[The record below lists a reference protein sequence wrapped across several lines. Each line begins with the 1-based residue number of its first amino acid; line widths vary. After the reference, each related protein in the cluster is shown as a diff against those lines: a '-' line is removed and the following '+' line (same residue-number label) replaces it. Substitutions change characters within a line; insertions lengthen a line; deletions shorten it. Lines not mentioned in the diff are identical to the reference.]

1 MLTKSSDDRPMKI
14 CILDP
19 SYENSDSPM
28 KDYDPLSDVIR
39 HLEGHECETV
49 YIDKAKGVRQIVELS
64 RRDFDVFINLCDG
77 AWDEDRAGVEVVQ
90 TLERLGVAFT
100 GATSNFY
107 EPSREVMKKVCHFW
121 GIKAPAYV
129 LAKERASIELAAQTL
144 QFPLITKHPNSYSS
158 IGLTKDSRVETPA
171 ALLEQA
177 EKMIAAYGATLIEEF
192 IEGREFSVLVV
203 ENADDELKPFA
214 YRPVEFGFPSGESF
228 KHFDLKWKNYE
239 AMTCVQCDDDE
250 LAERLEDISR
260 KLFIGL
266 NGAGYGRCD
275 IRMNQKGELFMLEI
289 NPNCDVA
296 YPLEEAGS
304 ADLILLHQPWGHR
317 EFFEKIIR
325 AALKRQQRQ
334 HRKWH
339 LLLDSR
345 SRYGMYAMEDI
356 AAGDLVEAHEE
367 QPHVLV
373 SQEHVRKNWNAEQ
386 QVWFSQYAYPLT
398 DQVFVSWSPDP
409 EHWKPINHSCD
420 PNAWLEGLD
429 LVARRNIAAGEEIA
443 IDYAT
448 FYNERMDDFVCH
460 CSARDCRKII
470 RGADYRK
477 PFVERYGDHV
487 SDYVRSK
494 RVRETTPASREEI
507 YQ

>member
-1 MLTKSSDDRPMKI
+1 MKI

-49 YIDKAKGVRQIVELS
+49 YIDKAKGVRQVVELS
-64 RRDFDVFINLCDG
+64 RRGYDVFINLCDG
-77 AWDEDRAGVEVVQ
+77 AWDEDRAGIEIVQ
-90 TLERLGVAFT
+90 TLERLGLAFT
-100 GATSNFY
+100 GATSNFF
-107 EPSREVMKKVCHFW
+107 EPTREVMKKVCHFW

-129 LAKERASIELAAQTL
+129 LAADSQNIELAAQTL
-144 QFPLITKHPNSYSS
+144 RFPLITKHPNSYSS
-158 IGLTKDSRVETPA
+158 IGLTRESRVETPA
-171 ALLEQA
+171 ALHEQA
-177 EKMIAAYGATLIEEF
+177 EKMIAAFGATLIEEF

-203 ENADDELKPFA
+203 ENADDELKPSA
-214 YRPVEFGFPSGESF
+214 YRPVEFRFPRGESF
-228 KHFDLKWKNYE
+228 KHFDLKWKDYE
-239 AMTCVQCDDDE
+239 GMTCLQCDDDE

-260 KLFIGL
+260 KLFLGL

-275 IRMNQKGELFMLEI
+275 IRMNEQGELFMLEI

-296 YPLEEAGS
+296 YPLEQAGS
-304 ADLILLHQPWGHR
+304 ADLILLHEPWGHR

-325 AALKRQQRQ
+325 AALKRRQRQ
-334 HRKWH
+334 HKKWH
-339 LLLDSR
+339 LLLDGK
-345 SRYGMYAMEDI
+345 SRYGMYALEAI
-356 AAGDLVEAHEE
+356 KPGDLIEVHEE

-373 SQEHVRKNWNAEQ
+373 SEKHVRENWNAEQ
-386 QVWFSQYAYPLT
+386 QSWFAQYAYPLA
-398 DQVFVSWSPDP
+398 DEVFVSWSPDP

-420 PNAWLEGLD
+420 PNAWLEGLN
-429 LVARRNIAAGEEIA
+429 LVARRKIRAGEEIT

-460 CSARDCRKII
+460 CGAAGCRKTI
-470 RGADYRK
+470 RGTDYK
-477 PFVERYGDHV
+477 EPFVERYGEHV

-494 RVRETTPASREEI
+494 RLSKTAPKSEREKI

>member
-1 MLTKSSDDRPMKI
+1 MKI

-77 AWDEDRAGVEVVQ
+77 AWDEDRAGIEIVQ
-90 TLERLGVAFT
+90 TLERLGLAFT
-100 GATSNFY
+100 GATSNFF

-129 LAKERASIELAAQTL
+129 VASDSQNIELAAQTL
-144 QFPLITKHPNSYSS
+144 RFPLITKHPNSYSS
-158 IGLTKDSRVETPA
+158 ISLTRDSRVETPA
-171 ALLEQA
+171 ALREQA
-177 EKMIAAYGATLIEEF
+177 EKMIAAFGSTLIEEF
-192 IEGREFSVLVV
+192 IDGREFSVLVV

-214 YRPVEFGFPSGESF
+214 YRPVEFRFPRGESF
-228 KHFDLKWKNYE
+228 KHFDLKWKDFE
-239 AMTCVQCDDDE
+239 GMTCLQCDDDE
-250 LAERLEDISR
+250 LAERLEDMSR
-260 KLFIGL
+260 NLFLGL

-275 IRMNQKGELFMLEI
+275 IRMSELGELFMLEI

-304 ADLILLHQPWGHR
+304 ADLILLHEPWGHR
-317 EFFEKIIR
+317 EFFEKIIG
-325 AALKRQQRQ
+325 AALKRRQRR

-339 LLLDSR
+339 LLLDGK
-345 SRYGMYAMEDI
+345 SRYGMYALEPI
-356 AAGDLVEAHEE
+356 EPAELIEAHEE

-373 SQEHVRKNWNAEQ
+373 SEKHVRGNWNAEQ
-386 QVWFSQYAYPLT
+386 QSWFAQYAYPLT
-398 DQVFVSWSPDP
+398 DEVFVSWSPDP

-420 PNAWLEGLD
+420 PNAWLNGLD
-429 LVARRNIAAGEEIA
+429 LVARRKIRASEEITV
-443 IDYAT
+443 DYAT
-448 FYNERMDDFVCH
+448 FYNVRMDDFVCH
-460 CSARDCRKII
+460 CNAPDCRKII
-470 RGADYRK
+470 RGTDYRES
-477 PFVERYGDHV
+477 FVERYGEHV
-487 SDYVRSK
+487 SDYIRTK
-494 RVRETTPASREEI
+494 RQAEAAPTDDREEI